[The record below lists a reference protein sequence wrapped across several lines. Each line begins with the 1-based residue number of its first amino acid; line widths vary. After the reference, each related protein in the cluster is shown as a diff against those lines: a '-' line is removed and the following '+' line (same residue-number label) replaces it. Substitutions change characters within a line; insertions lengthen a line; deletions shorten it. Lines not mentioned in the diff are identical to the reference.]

1 MDQLELSALPPWSSI
16 AVVDLGEGPSG
27 VPLAPPVPAESF
39 NGRFQEILE
48 MGVRDWVNVGVL
60 EVRDGVLIVEVEYR
74 TTSAS
79 DPSTSVSPETKSQST
94 SMAQRGT
101 PWCGWASIPMRTLG
115 TGGRDQVPFT

>member
-1 MDQLELSALPPWSSI
+1 
-16 AVVDLGEGPSG
+16 
-27 VPLAPPVPAESF
+27 
-39 NGRFQEILE
+39 